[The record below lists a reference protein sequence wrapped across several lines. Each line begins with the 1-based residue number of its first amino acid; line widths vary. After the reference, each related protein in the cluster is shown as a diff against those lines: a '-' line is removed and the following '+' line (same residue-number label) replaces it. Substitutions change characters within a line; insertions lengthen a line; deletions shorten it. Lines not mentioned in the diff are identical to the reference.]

1 MGCERT
7 WGRVVV
13 EEGSTRMWVLLEG
26 EGKGRGGLE
35 MVVGMSVGRVLGGVE
50 RRRLRR
56 GVIDQGR

>member
-1 MGCERT
+1 
-7 WGRVVV
+7 
-13 EEGSTRMWVLLEG
+13 MWVLLEG